1 MAEIDDQGRS
11 SFRAACVQ
19 MRSGIDRAR
28 NIDAAL
34 TLIGEAAKGGAH
46 FIATPEMTT
55 AVDRNGDRLAASL
68 PEGEALP
75 EVGAFSAA
83 AAEHGVWLL
92 IGSMPVKRRD
102 GKLANRSFLF
112 GPDGA
117 TAAQYDKI
125 HMFDVSLADGESWRE
140 SRLYEPGTEAVVV
153 ETPLALIGLSICYD
167 VRFPRLYRSLA
178 QAGAEVI
185 CVPAAFTKQT
195 GRAHWKTLLTARAI
209 ECGAFII
216 APAQG
221 GLHEDGRET
230 FGHSMVISPW
240 GDILTEARGDEPGVI
255 LADVDVRRSL
265 TARRQIPSLSLDAPA
280 LENPVRIISFE
291 E

>member
-1 MAEIDDQGRS
+1 
-11 SFRAACVQ
+11 
-19 MRSGIDRAR
+19 MRSGVDRMR

-34 TLIGEAAKGGAH
+34 ALIAQAADGGAH

-55 AVDRNGDRLAASL
+55 AVDRNGERLAASL
-68 PEGEALP
+68 PEGESLP
-75 EVGAFSAA
+75 EIAAFSGAA
-83 AAEHGVWLL
+83 TDHGVWLL
-92 IGSMPVKRRD
+92 IGSMAVRRQG

-112 GPDGA
+112 GPDGEV
-117 TAAQYDKI
+117 AARYDKI

-140 SRLYEPGTEAVVV
+140 SRIYEPGTEAVVV
-153 ETPLALIGLSICYD
+153 KTPLASFGLSICYD
-167 VRFPRLYRSLA
+167 LRFPRLYRSLA

-185 CVPAAFTKQT
+185 CVPAAFTRQT

-221 GLHEDGRET
+221 GVHEDGRET
-230 FGHSMVISPW
+230 FGHSIVIAPW

-255 LADVDVRRSL
+255 LTDIEMDRVL
-265 TARRQIPSLSLDAPA
+265 TARRQIPSLSHDAAALDQ
-280 LENPVRIISFE
+280 PVRVFSYE
-291 E
+291 

>member
-1 MAEIDDQGRS
+1 MAEIKDSERS

-19 MRSGIDRAR
+19 MRSGVDRAR
-28 NIDAAL
+28 NVDAAL
-34 TLIGEAAKGGAH
+34 SLIAEAARGGAH

-55 AVDRNGDRLAASL
+55 AVDRNGDRLSASL
-68 PEGEALP
+68 PHGEP
-75 EVGAFSAA
+75 EEELSAFSAA
-83 AAEHGVWLL
+83 ASGNGVWLL
-92 IGSMPVKRRD
+92 IGSMPVRRVG

-117 TAAQYDKI
+117 VAARYDKI

-140 SRLYEPGTEAVVV
+140 SRIYEPGSEAVVV
-153 ETPLALIGLSICYD
+153 HTPLAALGLSICYD
-167 VRFPRLYRSLA
+167 LRFPGLYRALA

-185 CVPAAFTKQT
+185 AVPAAFTKQT

-230 FGHSMVISPW
+230 FGHSMVIAPW

-255 LADVDVRRSL
+255 FADIDVRRVES
-265 TARRQIPSLSLDAPA
+265 ARRQIPSLSLNAPA
-280 LENPVRIISFE
+280 LENPVRVISSD
-291 E
+291 